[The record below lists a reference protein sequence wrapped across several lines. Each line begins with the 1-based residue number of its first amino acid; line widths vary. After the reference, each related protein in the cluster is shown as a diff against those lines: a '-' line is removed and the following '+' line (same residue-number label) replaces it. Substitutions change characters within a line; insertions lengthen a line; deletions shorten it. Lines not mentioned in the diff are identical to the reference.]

1 MNFIGQWK
9 TAGVAAAFAAWLCAG
24 VWPLRNRRRFLAWN
38 YALQRIWAGG
48 FAKAGIALFSLRLAI
63 DGGYAFG
70 DKPFLMLVRHTRA
83 WQSSTSVLVGGV
95 LSRSVNCQPRASA
108 CSMVTTSA
116 GHQGDAWMVAAR
128 SGPVAC
134 SRVASQLV
142 VRLLWRSA
150 SWLATVGVRCRQIRH
165 HRAEAA

>member
-1 MNFIGQWK
+1 
-9 TAGVAAAFAAWLCAG
+9 
-24 VWPLRNRRRFLAWN
+24 
-38 YALQRIWAGG
+38 
-48 FAKAGIALFSLRLAI
+48 
-63 DGGYAFG
+63 
-70 DKPFLMLVRHTRA
+70 MLVRHTRA

-150 SWLATVGVRCRQIRH
+150 SWLATVGVRCRQI
-165 HRAEAA
+165 